1 MGRESR
7 RGGIQRGKSSRA
19 FQGGVSV
26 GRGVRSGNKLRNS
39 GPAKRPA
46 LHISLNLGGVCDK
59 VHSTDQSRLSL
70 HPVWVGLW
78 GLAWPQGTG
87 VISLL
92 SLDMAMSGDPPPRK
106 VGRLELLAWGRRE
119 ESICWQECGRRRGG
133 AVPRVGERSA
143 KGRLE
148 MSGVCLS
155 FWPCVCVHCAC
166 LPLSPTSG
174 PRGFS

>member
-46 LHISLNLGGVCDK
+46 LHISLNLGGVCNK

-92 SLDMAMSGDPPPRK
+92 SLDMAMSGDPPPEGGEIGAACLGKER
-106 VGRLELLAWGRRE
+106 REHLLAGMRKEERRSCPQGGGE
-119 ESICWQECGRRRGG
+119 ER
-133 AVPRVGERSA
+133 
-143 KGRLE
+143 
-148 MSGVCLS
+148 
-155 FWPCVCVHCAC
+155 
-166 LPLSPTSG
+166 
-174 PRGFS
+174 